1 MKTRSQYLRERTKQ
15 IRAEMFRGFAIM
27 FVIACVLMIC
37 AAVLLLRMQSAMYED
52 RINSITMEY
61 ETELTSMETNHA
73 NELAYYK
80 DLTTEYDGVITEL
93 TTRLNDSHSE
103 SVDLFELCRKYWY
116 VFRDAPDNS
125 GLALEDM
132 VYLDN
137 LCKDYDLNPHI
148 MWCIYDN
155 ESGYTTVIDNFSGS
169 SARGLGQVLASTGK
183 SMYENVLQLGSY
195 THELAYDAQINM
207 QITTAMIARNVD
219 SGLYNAIAL
228 YSGDS
233 TGGYYNRILSTAA
246 DHGVDISDTSYQ

>member
-27 FVIACVLMIC
+27 FVIACVLMVC

-93 TTRLNDSHSE
+93 TTRLNDSRSE

-132 VYLDN
+132 VYLDD

-155 ESGYTTVIDNFSGS
+155 ESGYTAVIDNFSGS

-233 TGGYYNRILSTAA
+233 TGGYYNGILSIAA

>member
-27 FVIACVLMIC
+27 FVIACVLMVC

-80 DLTTEYDGVITEL
+80 DLTTEYDGIITEL
-93 TTRLNDSHSE
+93 TTKLNDNRSE

-125 GLALEDM
+125 GLSLEDL
-132 VYLDN
+132 VYLDE
-137 LCKDYDLNPHI
+137 LCKEDDLNPHI
-148 MWCIYDN
+148 MTAIYKH
-155 ESGYTTVIDNFSGS
+155 ESGFTAEIDNYGGS
-169 SARGLGQVLASTGK
+169 SARGLGQVLSSTGK
-183 SMYENVLQLGSY
+183 SIWENILQLGTY
-195 THELAYDAQINM
+195 THDMAYDPTVN
-207 QITTAMIARNVD
+207 ITITEELISRNID
-219 SGLYNAIAL
+219 SGLYNAIAA

-233 TGGYYNRILSTAA
+233 TGKYYGEFVAIAEGY
-246 DHGVDISDTSYQ
+246 GQDITDTSYQ